1 MKNANGWMV
10 DAYTKQQYKGMKLYL
25 TRSGNAGVAIK
36 KDGDVVSLFA
46 KGGARNMA
54 KLIPFAVANGG
65 RKLDA
70 FAKRERT
77 GLQNQYARFGA
88 RATGRVDFDPE
99 YAPNLWKMKSDDFK
113 NDPANRPE
121 VVAMIL
127 PKSVDEIIRKWDRDR
142 QVDLDRVRKYGDYG
156 DMLEARNAKLE
167 GRTSADAKLRAAM
180 GSGR

>member
-1 MKNANGWMV
+1 MV
-10 DAYTKQQYKGMKLYL
+10 DAHTKKEYKGMKLFL

-46 KGGARNMA
+46 KGGKGNMA

-70 FAKRERT
+70 FAMRRPT
-77 GLQNQYARFGA
+77 GLHNQYARFGA
-88 RATGRVDFDPE
+88 RATGRTAFDAD
-99 YAPNLWKMKSDDFK
+99 YAPNLWKMKSAEFRS
-113 NDPANRPE
+113 DPANRPE

-127 PKSVDEIIRKWDRDR
+127 PRSVGEVIRKWDGDR
-142 QVDLDRVRKYGDYG
+142 KIDLDRVRRYDDYG
-156 DMLEARNAKLE
+156 EMISARNKQMMGEDA
-167 GRTSADAKLRAAM
+167 SAKLRGAL

>member
-1 MKNANGWMV
+1 
-10 DAYTKQQYKGMKLYL
+10 MKLYL
-25 TRSGNAGVAIK
+25 TSSGNAGVAIK
-36 KDGDVVSLFA
+36 RNGDVVSLFA
-46 KGGARNMA
+46 KGGAGNMA

-88 RATGRVDFDPE
+88 RVTGRTDFNPE

-113 NDPANRPE
+113 NNPANRPE

-127 PKSVDEIIRKWDRDR
+127 PKSVDEIIRKWDKDK
-142 QVDLDRVRKYGDYG
+142 QVDLDRVRKYDDYG
-156 DMLEARNAKLE
+156 EMLEARDARME
-167 GRTSADAKLRAAM
+167 GKSGADKSMRAAL
-180 GSGR
+180 GGGR